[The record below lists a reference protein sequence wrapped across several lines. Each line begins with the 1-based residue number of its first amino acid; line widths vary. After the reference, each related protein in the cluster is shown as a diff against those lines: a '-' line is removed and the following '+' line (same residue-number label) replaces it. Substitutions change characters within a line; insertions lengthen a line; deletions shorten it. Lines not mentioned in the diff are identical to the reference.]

1 MTESGTC
8 VRCGETTDVRLGP
21 VFICQACYEVRS
33 SCCPE
38 FGPDDLTDPHPDQE
52 EATKDGRKA
61 GDGREDA
68 SR

>member
-1 MTESGTC
+1 MSETGAC

-38 FGPDDLTDPHPDQE
+38 FGPDDLAKELYEQKAEHPHEPD
-52 EATKDGRKA
+52 KPK
-61 GDGREDA
+61 
-68 SR
+68 S